1 MDGEDIKRNLENEYD
16 IPFVVTKFFKNG
28 EPVFIIGP
36 EDEGK
41 ELFNI
46 RVSFQNK
53 VRLYMEFVP
62 QKYSATFIESMAYQS
77 MENRGRFIKYVELL
91 NSMDAKCSIC
101 VNGVPLNLEDISA
114 WPDCWKEFKLK
125 VTKMPIVSEGDV
137 LYTEVANTWGSLM
150 MGMVLSLADIV
161 PIDSENDMLGYSEGD
176 VRYVMGKRYERNPL
190 NRKLCLSIKG
200 YDCVVCGMNFEK
212 MYGPIGHNYIH
223 VHHIVPVSRL
233 GKGYIIDPVADLVPI
248 CPNCHSMLHK
258 KEPPFLPEEMKEILK
273 ERQ

>member
-1 MDGEDIKRNLENEYD
+1 MDGEDIRRNLENEYD

-46 RVSFQNK
+46 RLSFQNK

-62 QKYSATFIESMAYQS
+62 QKYSAMFIESMAYQPL
-77 MENRGRFIKYVELL
+77 ENRRLFIKYVELF
-91 NSMDAKCSIC
+91 NSMDAKCSVY
-101 VNGVPLNLEDISA
+101 VNGMPLNLEDVSV
-114 WPDCWKEFKLK
+114 WPDYWKDFKLK
-125 VTKMPIVSEGDV
+125 ITKMPIVSEGDV
-137 LYTEVANTWGSLM
+137 LYTEVANKWGSLM

-161 PIDSENDMLGYSEGD
+161 PIDSDNGRMGYSEGE
-176 VRYVMGKRYERNPL
+176 VRYVKGKRYERNPL

-200 YDCVVCGMNFEK
+200 YNCVVCGMNFEK
-212 MYGPIGHNYIH
+212 VYGLIGHNYIH

-233 GKGYIIDPVADLVPI
+233 GKGYVIDPVADLVPI

-258 KEPPFLPEEMKEILK
+258 KEPPFLPEEMIEILK
-273 ERQ
+273 ERE